1 MPAARRR
8 DEAGPGLMCDEPAA
22 VAAWLRDRGVDVTDD
37 IAISRVGFG
46 QSNITTIVS
55 AGDGREWVLREPP
68 PGNHAQSAHD
78 VAREARIV
86 SSLARSGIPVPRVIG
101 TGVSPSGAA
110 FFVMERVP
118 GSPLESE
125 DDAAALSM
133 SQRRELGLQV
143 IYTLARLHTLD
154 PVAVGLAD
162 LGRPSSMSYVERQI
176 RRLSMSWDRTGK
188 GSRHDQ
194 GWHLVQSRLS
204 ATLPP
209 SAPTVIVHGDFRL
222 SNLLIQQSR
231 INAVLDWELCT
242 LGDPLADLAWL
253 LDDWRQPSDE
263 SISMPSPTRV
273 GGFGDRSEIIEEY
286 RRATGFNVDRITY
299 YRGFTQWRAATLLQG
314 VAARRRAGSL
324 GAHGQ
329 LDLDLLDD
337 SIATLLASA
346 ATDLKVA
353 T

>member
-1 MPAARRR
+1 
-8 DEAGPGLMCDEPAA
+8 
-22 VAAWLRDRGVDVTDD
+22 
-37 IAISRVGFG
+37 
-46 QSNITTIVS
+46 
-55 AGDGREWVLREPP
+55 
-68 PGNHAQSAHD
+68 
-78 VAREARIV
+78 
-86 SSLARSGIPVPRVIG
+86 
-101 TGVSPSGAA
+101 
-110 FFVMERVP
+110 
-118 GSPLESE
+118 
-125 DDAAALSM
+125 
-133 SQRRELGLQV
+133 
-143 IYTLARLHTLD
+143 
-154 PVAVGLAD
+154 
-162 LGRPSSMSYVERQI
+162 
-176 RRLSMSWDRTGK
+176 
-188 GSRHDQ
+188 
-194 GWHLVQSRLS
+194 
-204 ATLPP
+204 
-209 SAPTVIVHGDFRL
+209 VHGDFRL

-231 INAVLDWELCT
+231 ISAVLDWELCA

-273 GGFGDRSEIIEEY
+273 GGFGDRCEIIEEY

-314 VAARRRAGSL
+314 VATRRRSGSL

>member
-1 MPAARRR
+1 
-8 DEAGPGLMCDEPAA
+8 
-22 VAAWLRDRGVDVTDD
+22 VDVEGEVS
-37 IAISRVGFG
+37 ISRVGFG

-55 AGDGREWVLREPP
+55 AVDGREWVLREPP

-86 SSLARSGIPVPRVIG
+86 SCLVNSGIPVPRVIG
-101 TGVSPSGAA
+101 TGRTPGGAG

-133 SQRRELGLQV
+133 PQRRALGLQV
-143 IYTLARLHTLD
+143 IHTLARLHTLD

-162 LGRPSSMSYVERQI
+162 LGRPSATSYVEQQI
-176 RRLSMSWDRTGK
+176 RRLSTSWDRTGQ

-194 GWHLVQSRLS
+194 CWHLVQTRLS
-204 ATLPP
+204 DTLPP
-209 SAPTVIVHGDFRL
+209 AGPTVVVHGDFRL
-222 SNLLIQQSR
+222 SNLLIHRSR
-231 INAVLDWELCT
+231 ISAVLDWELCT

-253 LDDWRQPSDE
+253 LDDWRQPEDA

-299 YRGFTQWRAATLLQG
+299 YRGVTQWRAATLLQG
-314 VAARRRAGSL
+314 VAARRRSGSL

-329 LDLDLLDD
+329 LDLELLDD

-346 ATDLKVA
+346 AIDLKVS